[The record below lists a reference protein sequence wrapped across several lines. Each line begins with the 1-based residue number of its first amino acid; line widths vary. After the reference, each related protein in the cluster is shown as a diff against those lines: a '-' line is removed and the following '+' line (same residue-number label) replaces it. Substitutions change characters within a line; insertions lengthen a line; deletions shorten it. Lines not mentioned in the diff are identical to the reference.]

1 MLMQLTVNNYQ
12 HVVNLLFIALLFHL
26 LNGEQTLAG
35 LLSSD
40 TGNDDSVTT
49 HMWQHASMKC
59 LWHWNHKIQWTWCFR
74 SKHVQASNKIIFKH
88 CVCAFDLNNVE
99 GHTPS
104 FCLSG
109 LLGRYSRLA
118 GSHNKNIWHNCT
130 NWSRVCS
137 GRMTF

>member
-59 LWHWNHKIQWTWCFR
+59 L
-74 SKHVQASNKIIFKH
+74 
-88 CVCAFDLNNVE
+88 
-99 GHTPS
+99 
-104 FCLSG
+104 
-109 LLGRYSRLA
+109 
-118 GSHNKNIWHNCT
+118 
-130 NWSRVCS
+130 
-137 GRMTF
+137 